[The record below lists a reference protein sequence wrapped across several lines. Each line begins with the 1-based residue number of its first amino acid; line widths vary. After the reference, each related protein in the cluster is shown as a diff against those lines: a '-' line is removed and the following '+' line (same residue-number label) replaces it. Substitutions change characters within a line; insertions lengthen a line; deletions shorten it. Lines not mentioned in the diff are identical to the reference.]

1 MFKNIIAY
9 RFNKPFSIDADSLE
23 AAINDFKFTSCGSQ
37 DISKFGFS
45 PAFGKYG
52 KTLVHAAE
60 GYLMVAVTKESKI
73 IPAASI
79 KERLD
84 SLVEF
89 TEHEGCR
96 KLSKKEKDALK
107 DEIITDMLPLALTKK
122 SVTKALIL
130 LEQQLILIDS
140 SSASKAEELLA
151 LLRKALGSLPVIPL
165 SYKKTVEST
174 LTEWVKSL
182 SAPSPFELQQEA
194 ELRGNENEVAKFKN
208 QDLAEDEVL
217 AHIENG
223 MQVHKLVLNF
233 GQSMSFVLCSSGD
246 LKRVRFSEE
255 FSAENDELGNDDPA
269 ARLDADFVLFSAEIK
284 QLMNALSDS
293 LGGYESLE

>member
-9 RFNKPFSIDADSLE
+9 RFNKPFSIDAESLE
-23 AAINDFKFTSCGSQ
+23 SAINDFKFTPCGSQ
-37 DISKFGFS
+37 DISKFGFTS
-45 PAFGKYG
+45 AFGKLG

-79 KERLD
+79 KE
-84 SLVEF
+84 SLNDKVELL
-89 TEHEGCR
+89 EQSECR
-96 KLSKKEKDALK
+96 KLAKKEKDALK
-107 DEIITDMLPLALTKK
+107 DEIITDMLPLAFTNQ

-130 LEQQLILIDS
+130 IEQQLILIDS

-165 SYKKTVEST
+165 SYKTPVEST
-174 LTEWVKSL
+174 LTEWVKSG

-194 ELRGNENEVAKFKN
+194 ELRGNESEVAKFNN

-223 MQVHKLVLNF
+223 MHIHKLALNF
-233 GQSMSFVLCSSGD
+233 GQSMSFILCSSGD
-246 LKRVRFSEE
+246 LKRVKFSEE
-255 FSAENDELGNDDPA
+255 FSAGNDELGNDDPA
-269 ARLDADFVLFSAEIK
+269 AMLDADFAMFSTEVK
-284 QLMNALSDS
+284 CLMNALSDS
-293 LGGYESLE
+293 LGGYEDL